1 MTVCVV
7 GLCNFNYAP
16 QGKPDDLGVVAIMA
30 SDRMI
35 TFDDVQY
42 EPDQLKVAQLVN
54 GSVLLIAGDYT
65 LHSEAIKKVQHGF
78 RGKEGVLPIDAALT
92 YGRTIQDIKRR
103 RAEDIY
109 LAPLGLNTD
118 LLNAQQKEM
127 SATMASTLIE
137 QMQNYQGEDVESL
150 VVGVEAGLQGETR
163 ASIYHIDT
171 RGSVTC
177 ADDVGFAAIGSGA
190 WHARSQLMQARYTKS
205 FYYYPA
211 LATLFSAKKAADTSP
226 GVGSK
231 TDITVLFKSG
241 PESLLNENLNKM
253 EELYSDFVKKRQELA
268 DETVK
273 LFVDFDRRRILGH
286 EQATRPI
293 EPTSEIDVGADR
305 MLPKQHE
312 QVKLRKK
319 INSKVKIPKVVAS
332 DKPKTPDFCQVY
344 RFAPRREDKPYPYT
358 HACRSRTAAGRRCR
372 SRNCW
377 CR

>member
-1 MTVCVV
+1 LTVCVV

-16 QGKPDDLGVVAIMA
+16 QGQPDDWGVVAIMA

-35 TFDDVQY
+35 TFGDVQY
-42 EPDQLKVAQLVN
+42 EPDQLKVAQLVK
-54 GSVLLIAGDYT
+54 GSMLLIAGDCT

-78 RGKEGVLPIDAALT
+78 RGREGVLPIDAALT

-109 LAPLGLNTD
+109 LAPLGLNAD

-127 SATMASTLIE
+127 SATMVSTLIE
-137 QMQNYQGEDVESL
+137 QMQNYLGEDVEGL
-150 VVGVEAGLQGETR
+150 VVGMEVGMQGEIR

-211 LATLFSAKKAADTSP
+211 LATLFAAKKAADTSP
-226 GVGSK
+226 GVGSR

-241 PESLLNENLNKM
+241 PESLLSENLNKM

-273 LFVDFDRRRILGH
+273 SFVDLIEGAFSDMIKQHHQLNQPRKLMKALVQMPPKPH
-286 EQATRPI
+286 EQAR
-293 EPTSEIDVGADR
+293 VG
-305 MLPKQHE
+305 
-312 QVKLRKK
+312 KK
-319 INSKVKIPKVVAS
+319 ANSKVKTSKVAAS
-332 DKPKTPDFCQVY
+332 VKRKTPDFCRVHDSPCGEGGS
-344 RFAPRREDKPYPYT
+344 ATP
-358 HACRSRTAAGRRCR
+358 H
-372 SRNCW
+372 
-377 CR
+377 